1 MKTKISSKRIAL
13 LGCALLALSI
23 FAPALVEAVPITLSL
38 DNPNQSVAHPS
49 SGTVT
54 LSLTGTIIIEPG
66 FAFNPPGDVV
76 VTAPF
81 NFLGTHHLG
90 GALTGAFV
98 AFVNDHRGIFTG
110 GTFTGTILNSFVTPG
125 DPPDL
130 YAFTGGGPG
139 FNQPADVFLRVADE
153 NNQNETVARE
163 AFSIQVTGVGV
174 PDRGSSI
181 LLLSLSLAAL
191 WSFHA
196 LKRVA
201 A

>member
-1 MKTKISSKRIAL
+1 MKTKTTSKRIAL
-13 LGCALLALSI
+13 LGSALLALSI
-23 FAPALVEAVPITLSL
+23 FAPAVVEAVPITLSL
-38 DNPNQSVAHPS
+38 DNPNQSVVHPS

-54 LSLTGTIIIEPG
+54 LSFTGTIIIELG
-66 FAFNPPGDVV
+66 FAFNPPGDVLG
-76 VTAPF
+76 TQPF

-90 GALTGAFV
+90 GAFTGAFV
-98 AFVNDHRGIFTG
+98 TFVNDHRGIFTG
-110 GTFTGTILNSFVTPG
+110 GTFTGTIFDTFVTPG

-130 YAFTGGGPG
+130 YAFSGGGPG
-139 FNQPADVFLRVADE
+139 FNQPADLFLRVADQ

-163 AFSIQVTGVGV
+163 AFSVQVTGV

-181 LLLSLSLAAL
+181 LLLGLSLAAL
-191 WSFHA
+191 CSVNA